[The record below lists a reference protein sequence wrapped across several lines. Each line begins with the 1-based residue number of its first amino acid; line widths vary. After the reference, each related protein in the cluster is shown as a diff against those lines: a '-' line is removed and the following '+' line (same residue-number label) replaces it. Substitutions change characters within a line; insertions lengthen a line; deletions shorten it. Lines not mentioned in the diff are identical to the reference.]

1 MAFLDDVFNGWGT
14 TTLVGL
20 GVVVAAPLL
29 LPTVGALVRPVAKG
43 LIKSGLFS
51 LRSEYN
57 VYGAFA
63 KRRDFYCPTLRFENS
78 RNVEALVLLLGR
90 FERPDPHDEPS
101 RAVERSGT
109 IGTAG
114 TPESLSLNF

>member
-43 LIKSGLFS
+43 LIKSGLFIMDS
-51 LRSEYN
+51 VQEVVAEGSEQLSDL
-57 VYGAFA
+57 V
-63 KRRDFYCPTLRFENS
+63 T
-78 RNVEALVLLLGR
+78 EAR
-90 FERPDPHDEPS
+90 AEHRP
-101 RAVERSGT
+101 RAART
-109 IGTAG
+109 K
-114 TPESLSLNF
+114 